1 MRLVV
6 RPLMSFCENVL
17 NRNNR
22 LTKAYQFRAV
32 SNINDH
38 TGGGERE
45 RMHPANGLIRGGK
58 KRVG

>member
-22 LTKAYQFRAV
+22 LTKAYQFRVV

-38 TGGGERE
+38 TEGGGERE

-58 KRVG
+58 KE